1 MGLGRG
7 GRSGADQG
15 DRSAFVERSGSS
27 KEQQNRQHQQRG
39 GVIPRHTYRRRRPDR
54 MSKACTLLACGV
66 GLQSW
71 VCTDGFAG
79 NAWRSSPSSNK
90 AERSAT
96 HACVAVPPAETATAR
111 WQQRRPAARVS
122 ASRSSCRRVS
132 GATIACSRTESASTV
147 QVQENG
153 GGDTQQVGDA
163 SWEDGEGAAA
173 DGIGAAVGAGVG
185 ASASSGTEEEDRSRR
200 RKRKPVTAN
209 GGRNKLFDL
218 LNDLEGGGGGGL
230 EAIELL
236 GVEKTTHGVGGSSGS
251 MLLKGGPGQQHVVDH
266 VALPPQH
273 QMEEE
278 EEEEE
283 EEEAAE
289 RGLLPGP
296 LKKSAGRKF
305 SRRQGRMPPLTRS
318 QSEEWRVLPMAER
331 IQEIRHSKMKKKDP
345 MKEEKCMEVTQILD
359 KVKEEHGERGLGLT
373 FIYSLGMRT
382 CLDFGQPEKVVT
394 LFSELKTFK
403 ESPPNRQAFEAA
415 SIAHSQLK
423 QGDAAMEVI
432 LEMKESGWLPTER
445 AYKTLLETIRGTEG
459 ASAVAN
465 RVIQLYVED
474 EDPEGGGAGLLPTS
488 MDLCHQYLMVLAW
501 ANEWEQALEFFFK
514 LVERGQPH
522 PDQNCYNAVLH
533 ALNRSERWEE
543 TTRVMEA
550 FRSHVRLMQHQQ
562 LEAPKPMRSLFLSAL
577 STLLR
582 VAKRTEGVEG
592 YDEQESEAAMDEAI
606 KVWKELKASGMYEGI
621 SPYSAG
627 RLLHPL
633 FNACDKHVKYW
644 PTALEVFDI
653 MESYEY
659 SPDRSDDRW
668 RDDEKAIGWRGGD
681 GGISADERMAKEE
694 DRTAPTAG
702 EYRSMLHILSH
713 SRDAERGANWER
725 SMELLR
731 EAQESELPISESSFQ
746 TVMTDLGFA
755 GEVDLAFSIYDDM
768 RMAGIPPSLDTYNRL
783 LGVCEKNKEWDRA
796 FKILDEMSEL
806 AIKPDVVSFGAA
818 ISACGKGLEWRR
830 ALALLVRMQHDGIEP
845 NLQCFNNVIHGLGLA
860 GEWKRAEAMMEVI
873 HKTGLV
879 PDSYTYNSMAMAYAS
894 AGESDMALDVLDTM
908 EKNGVQPDKVTYG
921 TLMKACDGEGAFSVM
936 RSLMDEMEQRGIPM
950 TVHHYTTCIDAANR
964 MEGTGMGW
972 ELWRQMG
979 VKGVEPNNY
988 AYSAIITT
996 AAIDRDVRTALR
1008 LLEEM
1013 KTKGIS
1019 IDVVSYTSA
1028 ICACGPDW
1036 LLALDVLEEMDKD
1049 GVAPNL
1055 LSFTAAM
1062 GACFKGE
1069 EPREVINVFNR
1080 MKAAG
1085 VAPDLRAYNLAIMAH
1100 DADENHYGRASL
1112 EAELTEAGLS
1122 LQDKEWETAWV
1133 PPPDLGG
1140 GFSEIGEPGYD
1151 VGPPR
1156 RGGGGRWGDQG
1167 MGGGS
1172 YGQFEDYEGGG

>member
-1 MGLGRG
+1 MGLDRG
-7 GRSGADQG
+7 GRSGTDQG
-15 DRSAFVERSGSS
+15 GRSVLAERSSRSS
-27 KEQQNRQHQQRG
+27 SGEQQNREQQQRS
-39 GVIPRHTYRRRRPDR
+39 GVIARHTYRRRRPDR
-54 MSKACTLLACGV
+54 MSRACTLLACGV
-66 GLQSW
+66 SLQSW

-79 NAWRSSPSSNK
+79 NAWRSPPSNK
-90 AERSAT
+90 AEKTAT
-96 HACVAVPPAETATAR
+96 HTCVAAPAEAATAGG
-111 WQQRRPAARVS
+111 WHQRRPAARAL

-132 GATIACSRTESASTV
+132 GTTVACSRTESASTLE
-147 QVQENG
+147 VQENG
-153 GGDTQQVGDA
+153 GGETQQLGGA
-163 SWEDGEGAAA
+163 SWEDGDGAAA
-173 DGIGAAVGAGVG
+173 DDEIGAAAGAAAG
-185 ASASSGTEEEDRSRR
+185 ASAPSGTDKEDRSKR
-200 RKRKPVTAN
+200 RKRKPVAAN

-236 GVEKTTHGVGGSSGS
+236 GVEKTAHGVGGSGSSSSSS
-251 MLLKGGPGQQHVVDH
+251 MLLEGVDH
-266 VALPPQH
+266 LALPQH

-278 EEEEE
+278 EGEGGG
-283 EEEAAE
+283 AE
-289 RGLLPGP
+289 QELLSEP
-296 LKKSAGRKF
+296 LKKPAGRKF
-305 SRRQGRMPPLTRS
+305 SRRQGRVPPLTRS
-318 QSEEWRVLPMAER
+318 QSEEWRVLPMAES
-331 IQEIRHSKMKKKDP
+331 IQEIRHTKMKKKDP
-345 MKEEKCMEVTQILD
+345 KKEEKCMEVMQILD
-359 KVKEEHGERGLGLT
+359 RVKEEHGEGGLGLT

-382 CLDFGQPEKVVT
+382 CLDFGQPEKVIA

-432 LEMKESGWLPTER
+432 LEMKESGWVPTER
-445 AYKTLLETIRGTEG
+445 AYKTLLEAIRGTEG

-514 LVERGQPH
+514 LVERGHPH

-543 TTRVMEA
+543 TVRVMEA
-550 FRSHVRLMQHQQ
+550 FRAHVRLMQHQQ

-577 STLLR
+577 SPLLR
-582 VAKRTEGVEG
+582 VAKRTEDVEG

-633 FNACDKHVKYW
+633 FNACDKHEKYW
-644 PTALEVFDI
+644 PTALEAFDL

-659 SPDRSDDRW
+659 SLDKSDERW
-668 RDDEKAIGWRGGD
+668 RDDEKASAWRGGD
-681 GGISADERMAKEE
+681 GGISAEERLAKEE

-702 EYRSMLHILSH
+702 EVRSMLHILSH
-713 SRDAERGANWER
+713 SRDTERGVNWER

-731 EAQESELPISESSFQ
+731 EAQENELPISESSFQ

-755 GEVDLAFSIYDDM
+755 GEVELAFSIYDDM

-796 FKILDEMSEL
+796 FKILDEMNEL

-818 ISACGKGLEWRR
+818 ISACGKGQEWRR

-936 RSLMDEMEQRGIPM
+936 RSLMDEMDQRGIPM

-1140 GFSEIGEPGYD
+1140 AFSEIGEPGYD

-1156 RGGGGRWGDQG
+1156 KGGGGWGG
-1167 MGGGS
+1167 KGAEGG
-1172 YGQFEDYEGGG
+1172 YGQFEDY